1 MLTAEQIK
9 ANLEEFYAIIEQHIA
24 EPRKSQLL
32 KLYKDQEELLAF
44 APASSRASFHNS
56 FPGGY
61 VDHINRVINCAID
74 MHNLWK
80 LSGARTESY
89 TMEELV
95 FSALNHDLG
104 KLGINGEPRY
114 IPNDSE
120 WHVKNQGANYK
131 PNTKLQFLPVQDNSL
146 FILQSNNIPT
156 TLNEY
161 IAIKIHDGLYDDGN
175 KAYLISGQNESKL
188 RSCLPLVLHQAD
200 MMASRI
206 EWERE
211 WLDKVNEGPAK
222 VKETPKPTTYTKP
235 AAAQAAKLKAI
246 GSKNSMSFV
255 NALKN
260 I

>member
-9 ANLEEFYAIIEQHIA
+9 DNLDNFYGIVEQYIS
-24 EPRKSQLL
+24 EPRRSQLL
-32 KLYKDQEELLAF
+32 DLYKSKEEILAL
-44 APASSRASFHNS
+44 APASSRAAFHNS

-61 VDHINRVINCAID
+61 VDHILRVVDCALAQD
-74 MHNLWK
+74 ELWSSK
-80 LSGARTESY
+80 HANTNTY
-89 TMEELV
+89 TKEELV

-104 KLGINGEPRY
+104 KLGLNDEPRY

-131 PNTKLQFLPVQDNSL
+131 PNSKIPFLPVQDNSL
-146 FILQSNNIPT
+146 FILQSAGIPV

-211 WLDKVNEGPAK
+211 WLSKMGQAPKVDTTKA
-222 VKETPKPTTYTKP
+222 TTYTKP
-235 AAAQAAKLKAI
+235 AAQAAKFKAVAK
-246 GSKNSMSFV
+246 GNTAFV
-255 NALKN
+255 DALKN
-260 I
+260 L

>member
-1 MLTAEQIK
+1 MLTAEQIQ
-9 ANLEEFYAIIEQHIA
+9 ANLDKFYETIEQSIA

-32 KLYKDQEELLAF
+32 KLYKDQEEVLAL
-44 APASSRASFHNS
+44 APASSKASFHNS
-56 FPGGY
+56 FAGGY
-61 VDHINRVINCAID
+61 VDHVLRVIDCAITVAGSW
-74 MHNLWK
+74 NLK
-80 LSGARTESY
+80 GARTE
-89 TMEELV
+89 TFTTEELV

-104 KLGINGEPRY
+104 KLGLDGKPRY

-131 PNTKLQFLPVQDNSL
+131 PNAELPFLPVQDNSL
-146 FILQSNNIPT
+146 FILQAAGIQLT
-156 TLNEY
+156 VNEY

-211 WLDKVNEGPAK
+211 WLDKVGAPAK
-222 VKETPKPTTYTKP
+222 KEIKP
-235 AAAQAAKLKAI
+235 ATPTQFKQQAEAKKLQNI
-246 GSKNSMSFV
+246 GKGNTSLM

-260 I
+260 L